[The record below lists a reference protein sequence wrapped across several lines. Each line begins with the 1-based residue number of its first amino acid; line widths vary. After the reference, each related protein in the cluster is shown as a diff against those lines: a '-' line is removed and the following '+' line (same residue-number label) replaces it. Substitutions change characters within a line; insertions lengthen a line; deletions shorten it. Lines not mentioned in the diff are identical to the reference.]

1 MQTKAQRAQAE
12 TIASDPGLLAVAR
25 YVNSARPQQ
34 LAPPGDWRQW
44 LLQAGRGFGK
54 TWSGAGW
61 AMARG
66 ILNPG
71 ERIAL
76 VAPTF
81 SDTRDTCV
89 EGDSG
94 LLDFLPPEMIHAWNR
109 SLGELIL
116 TNGTLY
122 KCFAAET
129 PNRLRG
135 PQFHA
140 AWADE
145 LSSWQYED
153 ALDQL
158 QFCLRLGDDPRIVV
172 TTTPKPNILTRRV
185 MLDKR
190 TVITRG
196 STFDNADNLADSTLE
211 ALRDKYEGTR
221 LGRQELYAELLEDV
235 VGALWT
241 RAMLDEAA
249 RMGRKRLDKLK
260 ADDSPANHNL
270 VRVEIGVDPSG
281 SDGET
286 GDRIGI
292 VVAGVDV
299 FGNAH
304 VLEDATLLAS
314 PDEWAQKV
322 AELYRKHRADGVV
335 AERNYGGDMVKAI
348 LHSKDRS
355 MPVRMVTATRGK
367 AVRAA
372 PVAALYEQGK
382 VAHYGDLAAIEDQMC
397 LFTSTEYIGEGS
409 PDRVDALV
417 WVLTSLMLGSA
428 PGAHVPVTFG

>member
-1 MQTKAQRAQAE
+1 MQTKAQREQAE
-12 TIASDPGLLAVAR
+12 LIASDPGLLAVAR
-25 YVNSARPQQ
+25 YINRARAKQ
-34 LAPPGDWRQW
+34 LAPPGDWRFW

-54 TWSGAGW
+54 TWCGAGW

-81 SDTRDTCV
+81 SDTRDTCI

-94 LLDFLPPEMIHAWNR
+94 LLGFLPDEMIKAYNR

-122 KCFAAET
+122 KCFAATE

-153 ALDQL
+153 TLDQL
-158 QFCLRLGDDPRIVV
+158 QFCLRLGNDPRIIV
-172 TTTPKPNILTRRV
+172 TTTPKPNVLTRRV

-190 TVITRG
+190 TVVTRG
-196 STFDNADNLADSTLE
+196 STFDNADNLAESTLE
-211 ALRDKYEGTR
+211 ALKEKYENTR
-221 LGRQELYAELLEDV
+221 LGRQELYAEMLDDV

-241 RAMLDEAA
+241 RKMLDDAA
-249 RMGRKRLDKLK
+249 HMGKKRAAKL
-260 ADDSPANHNL
+260 AESDHPLNHNL
-270 VRVEIGVDPSG
+270 VRVEIGVAPSG

-292 VVAGVDV
+292 VVAGIDV
-299 FGNAH
+299 FGNGH

-314 PDEWAQKV
+314 PNEWAHLV
-322 AELYRKHRADGVV
+322 ATLYRRYKADAVV

-348 LHSKDRS
+348 LQSKDRN
-355 MPVRMVTATRGK
+355 MHVRMVTATRGK

-382 VAHYGDLAAIEDQMC
+382 VAHYGRMNDLEDQLC

-417 WVLTSLMLGSA
+417 WVLTSLMLGAA

>member
-1 MQTKAQRAQAE
+1 MQTKAQREQAE
-12 TIASDPGLLAVAR
+12 LIASDPGLLAVAR
-25 YVNSARPQQ
+25 YINNARPKQ
-34 LAPPGDWRQW
+34 LAPPGDWRFW

-54 TWSGAGW
+54 TWCGAGW

-66 ILNPG
+66 VLNPG

-81 SDTRDTCV
+81 SDTRDTCI

-94 LLDFLPPEMIHAWNR
+94 LLGFIPDEMIKAYNR

-145 LSSWQYED
+145 LSSWKYED

-196 STFDNADNLADSTLE
+196 STFDNAANLADSTLE

-221 LGRQELYAELLEDV
+221 LGRQELYAEMLDDV

-249 RMGRKRLDKLK
+249 QMGKKRMAKL
-260 ADDSPANHNL
+260 AEHDHPLNHNL

-292 VVAGVDV
+292 VVAGIDV
-299 FGNAH
+299 FGNGH

-314 PDEWAQKV
+314 PDEWAQCV
-322 AELYRKHRADGVV
+322 ATLYRKYRADAVV

-348 LHSKDRS
+348 LQSKDRN
-355 MPVRMVTATRGK
+355 MHVRMVTATRGK

-382 VAHYGDLAAIEDQMC
+382 VAHYGRMGDLEDQLC

-417 WVLTSLMLGSA
+417 WVLTSLMLGAA

>member
-1 MQTKAQRAQAE
+1 MQTRQQRELAE
-12 TIASDPGLLAVAR
+12 TIASDPGLLAVAE
-25 YVNSARPQQ
+25 YINNARPKQ
-34 LAPPGDWRQW
+34 LPPPGDWRFW

-54 TWSGAGW
+54 TWCGAGW

-81 SDTRDTCV
+81 SDTRDTCI

-94 LLDFLPPEMIHAWNR
+94 LLGFLPPEMIKAYNR

-122 KCFAAET
+122 KCFAATE

-153 ALDQL
+153 TLDQL
-158 QFCLRLGDDPRIVV
+158 QFCLRLGNDPRIIV
-172 TTTPKPNILTRRV
+172 TTTPKPNVLTRRV
-185 MLDKR
+185 MLDER

-196 STFDNADNLADSTLE
+196 STFDNAANLAESTLQ
-211 ALRDKYEGTR
+211 ALKDKYEGTR
-221 LGRQELYAELLEDV
+221 LGRQELYAEMLDDV

-241 RAMLDEAA
+241 RQMLDIAAKMGKKRAA
-249 RMGRKRLDKLK
+249 RNLCLDL
-260 ADDSPANHNL
+260 PLWHNL
-270 VRVEIGVDPSG
+270 VRIEIGVDPSG

-292 VVAGVDV
+292 VVAGIDAD
-299 FGNAH
+299 GNGH
-304 VLEDATLLAS
+304 VLADETLLAS
-314 PDEWAQKV
+314 PDEWASRV
-322 AELYRKHRADGVV
+322 AQLYKEWRADGVV
-335 AERNYGGDMVKAI
+335 AEANYGGDMVRSILKA
-348 LHSKDRS
+348 KDPNMS
-355 MPVRMVTATRGK
+355 VRMVTATRGK

-382 VAHYGDLAAIEDQMC
+382 VAHYGNLNELEDQMC

-417 WVLTSLMLGSA
+417 WVLTSLMLGAA
-428 PGAHVPVTFG
+428 PGAQVPVTFG

>member
-1 MQTKAQRAQAE
+1 MQTKAQREQAE
-12 TIASDPGLLAVAR
+12 LIASDPGLLAVAR
-25 YVNSARPQQ
+25 YINGARPKQ
-34 LAPPGDWRQW
+34 LPPPGDWRFW

-54 TWSGAGW
+54 TWCGAGW

-81 SDTRDTCV
+81 SDTRDTCI

-94 LLDFLPPEMIHAWNR
+94 LLGFLPPEMIKAYNR

-122 KCFAAET
+122 KCFAATE
-129 PNRLRG
+129 PNRMRG

-158 QFCLRLGDDPRIVV
+158 QFCLRLGDDPRIIV
-172 TTTPKPNILTRRV
+172 TTTPKPNVLTRRV

-190 TVITRG
+190 TVVTRG
-196 STFDNADNLADSTLE
+196 STFDNADNLAASTLE
-211 ALRDKYEGTR
+211 ALKEKYEGTR
-221 LGRQELYAELLEDV
+221 LGRQELYAEMLEDV

-241 RAMLDEAA
+241 RAMLDEASQ
-249 RMGRKRLDKLK
+249 MGKKRTAKLLK
-260 ADDSPANHNL
+260 DDLPLNHNL

-292 VVAGVDV
+292 VVAGIDV
-299 FGNAH
+299 FGNGH

-314 PDEWAQKV
+314 PDEWAARV
-322 AELYRKHRADGVV
+322 AKLYRKYNADGVV

-348 LHSKDRS
+348 LQSKDRT

-382 VAHYGDLAAIEDQMC
+382 VAHYGQMNDLEDQLV
-397 LFTSTEYIGEGS
+397 LFTSSEYIGEGS

-417 WVLTSLMLGSA
+417 WVLTSLMLGAA